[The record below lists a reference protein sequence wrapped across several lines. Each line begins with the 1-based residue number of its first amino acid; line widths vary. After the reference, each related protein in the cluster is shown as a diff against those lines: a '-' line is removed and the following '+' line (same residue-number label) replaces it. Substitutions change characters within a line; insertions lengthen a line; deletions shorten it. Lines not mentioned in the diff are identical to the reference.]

1 MDDKTNKVLD
11 HFSAQRFEELIKF
24 LELTPIGM
32 AGFLGISS
40 DHMYSLRKGRR
51 SISDSIAE
59 TLAEKLGITKAD
71 VFNSNFKLRKTKE
84 GVDHMNKFMV
94 TNSQNPNFF
103 VNLKNENSLTF
114 NIRTK
119 LVENGYFESEKQVS
133 QVLQELAELHIKV
146 TSEKATKSLLYLVE
160 TGYLTFRKKTFIKKD
175 GTESKLSVNHYTEP

>member
-1 MDDKTNKVLD
+1 MDDNTNKVLD
-11 HFSAQRFEELIKF
+11 QISAQRFKEFIKF

-32 AGFLGISS
+32 AGFLKIST

-59 TLAEKLGITKAD
+59 SLAEKLGFTKAD

-84 GVDHMNKFMV
+84 GVDHMSKFMV
-94 TNSQNPNFF
+94 TNSHNPNFF
-103 VNLKNENSLTF
+103 LNLKNEKSLTF

-119 LVENGYFESEKQVS
+119 LVENGYFDSEKRVS
-133 QVLQELAELHIKV
+133 QVIQELAGLHIKV

-160 TGYLTFRKKTFIKKD
+160 TGYLTFQKKPFIKKD
-175 GTESKLSVNHYTEP
+175 GTKSKLSVNHYTEP